1 MKAIVT
7 VLCILLL
14 SNLAH
19 LAAMAEQTVI
29 SVKGAH
35 AVSPAVAAIG
45 EAFMRNTRTAKWK

>member
-7 VLCILLL
+7 ALCILLL

-45 EAFMRNTRTAKWK
+45 EAFMKEHPDCKA